1 MRPASNTCPMC
12 DEEHCVPVGQL
23 TWHEDLDVVLQAHQC
38 SNCNVLYETVFEP
51 VTFEVI
57 EE

>member
-1 MRPASNTCPMC
+1 MRPASNQCPEC

-23 TWHEDLDVVLQAHQC
+23 TWHDELDVVLQVHQC
-38 SNCNVLYETVFEP
+38 SNCGVMFETVFEP
-51 VTFEVI
+51 VTFQVI